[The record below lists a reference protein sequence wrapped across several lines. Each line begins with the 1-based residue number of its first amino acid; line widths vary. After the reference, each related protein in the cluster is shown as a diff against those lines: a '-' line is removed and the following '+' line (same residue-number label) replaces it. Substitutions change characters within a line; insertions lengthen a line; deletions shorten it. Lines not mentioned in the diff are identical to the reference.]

1 MGASLLTFL
10 FYFSVAALKCR
21 QRKKQWLAS
30 LQKKVELYTSE
41 NDALN
46 AQVTSLR
53 EELVALKT
61 LLIAHKDCPGI
72 PLNIESIG
80 NLSSIPVDYM
90 SHSAAAAAAY
100 HMQPGMQAQM
110 QQPPNTLPGVMA
122 PPPGAGGPRRFS

>member
-1 MGASLLTFL
+1 MFD
-10 FYFSVAALKCR
+10 SVAALKCR

-46 AQVTSLR
+46 QQVASLR

-72 PLNIESIG
+72 PQLETLGGLTGGMPI
-80 NLSSIPVDYM
+80 DY
-90 SHSAAAAAAY
+90 SHVSY
-100 HMQPGMQAQM
+100 QLQP
-110 QQPPNTLPGVMA
+110 NVMA
-122 PPPGAGGPRRFS
+122 PPGTTGRRFS